1 MNNQLIAYDKFKKL
15 KVGAL
20 FMEMG
25 TGKTKVA
32 IDLINYNNVDLA
44 IFVVPFSTKENLNDE
59 IIKWKLNCE
68 YIIIGYET
76 ISSSD
81 SKYLKLLNLL
91 KNKKCFIVADESTF
105 IKNEETKRFKR
116 LIKIRVTML

>member
-1 MNNQLIAYDKFKKL
+1 MNNNQQEAFKKFSKL

-25 TGKTKVA
+25 TGKTRVA
-32 IDLINYNNVDLA
+32 LELVNYNKVDLL
-44 IFVVPFSTKENLNDE
+44 IYVTPFSTKKNIEKE
-59 IIKWKLNCE
+59 INKWGLNCK

-81 SKYLKLLNLL
+81 VKYLDLL
-91 KNKKCFIVADESTF
+91 S
-105 IKNEETKRFKR
+105 
-116 LIKIRVTML
+116 KIEGSDSE